1 MLNKTVNFNGATV
14 APSKIFCVGRNY
26 GGHIKEM
33 GSEQTQSPIIFI
45 KPNTAIGRGIQYNP
59 NDVPDYE
66 AEICLLMQNQAIAG
80 VGFGL
85 DLTKRALQNKLKDQ
99 GLPWELCKAFDGS
112 ALFSDFVPLNAVP
125 PDMRVSLDINGHTV
139 QAGFAKEMIFSPE
152 IVIAF
157 ICQFFTI
164 NDGDIIM
171 TGTPEGVGKIPSGAH
186 LEGQLDDG
194 GTQIISVKWQVE

>member
-1 MLNKTVNFNGATV
+1 MLSNTVNFNGTTI

-33 GSEQTQSPIIFI
+33 GSEQTQNPIIFM
-45 KPNTAIGRGIQYNP
+45 KPNTAIGRGIQLNLD
-59 NDVPDYE
+59 DVPDYE

-85 DLTKRALQNKLKDQ
+85 DLTKRALQNELKDQ

-125 PDMRVSLDINGHTV
+125 PDTRVRLDINGSTV
-139 QAGFAKEMIFSPE
+139 QSGLAKEMIFSPE
-152 IVIAF
+152 TVIAF
-157 ICQFFTI
+157 IRQFFTI

-171 TGTPEGVGKIPSGAH
+171 TGTPEGVGKIPPGAK
-186 LEGQLDDG
+186 LKGQLEHG
-194 GTQIISVKWQVE
+194 STQIVSAEWQAG